1 MLVCGCREL
10 QDPVHIMVGMIIRCH
25 RHIATV
31 AVRNLKTDVTTVV
44 YTNQSGTIGNAA
56 QTNKYDAA
64 VKLPDVTKTWI
75 KFVLLMEEEQHHL
88 DGYLVGC

>member
-44 YTNQSGTIGNAA
+44 YTN
-56 QTNKYDAA
+56 
-64 VKLPDVTKTWI
+64 
-75 KFVLLMEEEQHHL
+75 
-88 DGYLVGC
+88 